1 MGIWSQASA
10 LAART
15 PQERNRYVDFLRAA
29 SILFVITGHWL
40 ITTAY
45 SGGGDFAAVMMLDAR
60 PWTQW
65 LTWVF
70 QVMPIF
76 FIVGG
81 YSNAVSLE
89 SARRRNTRYA
99 AWLAGRLHRL
109 LTPLLLL
116 VMFWAVISLLLN
128 LGGLPA
134 ETVAFA
140 SRGALLPTWFLAIYT
155 MIVLLAPA
163 SYRLWRRWGYLSLF
177 AYLSLAAAVDAAFF
191 LLDWTWLGWT
201 NYFWVWLAAH
211 HLGFTWRDGRLGSP
225 GVLLGIA
232 GLSLLLLAGLIFA
245 GPYPIAMAGSPGE
258 AISNTLPPKITLLAL
273 GLFQFGLL
281 LSIEKP
287 MQRWL
292 GRAGVWTGTV
302 LINSMIMTIY
312 LWHMTVLLLVF
323 GLSYLDGGLGFTT
336 APGSTEW
343 WLWRPAWL
351 LGLGSLLLPIALL
364 LSPLERVAPPAGGP
378 PLPAWRLVSGA
389 VCAGG
394 GLTLATLFGLNGDPL
409 SWSNA
414 AAVALLLGGA
424 VLCGLNPL
432 RGRTVTAKPRP
443 DQ

>member
-140 SRGALLPTWFLAIYT
+140 SRFPPEGGYGWPAAFDFAVRLGVPKKVSDRDLAGVGDVDTVI
-155 MIVLLAPA
+155 MVGGGPK
-163 SYRLWRRWGYLSLF
+163 LSLPGIVRLRKLRQV
-177 AYLSLAAAVDAAFF
+177 ALHHAK
-191 LLDWTWLGWT
+191 LD
-201 NYFWVWLAAH
+201 
-211 HLGFTWRDGRLGSP
+211 
-225 GVLLGIA
+225 
-232 GLSLLLLAGLIFA
+232 
-245 GPYPIAMAGSPGE
+245 
-258 AISNTLPPKITLLAL
+258 
-273 GLFQFGLL
+273 
-281 LSIEKP
+281 
-287 MQRWL
+287 
-292 GRAGVWTGTV
+292 
-302 LINSMIMTIY
+302 
-312 LWHMTVLLLVF
+312 
-323 GLSYLDGGLGFTT
+323 
-336 APGSTEW
+336 
-343 WLWRPAWL
+343 
-351 LGLGSLLLPIALL
+351 
-364 LSPLERVAPPAGGP
+364 
-378 PLPAWRLVSGA
+378 
-389 VCAGG
+389 
-394 GLTLATLFGLNGDPL
+394 TLA
-409 SWSNA
+409 
-414 AAVALLLGGA
+414 
-424 VLCGLNPL
+424 
-432 RGRTVTAKPRP
+432 K
-443 DQ
+443 